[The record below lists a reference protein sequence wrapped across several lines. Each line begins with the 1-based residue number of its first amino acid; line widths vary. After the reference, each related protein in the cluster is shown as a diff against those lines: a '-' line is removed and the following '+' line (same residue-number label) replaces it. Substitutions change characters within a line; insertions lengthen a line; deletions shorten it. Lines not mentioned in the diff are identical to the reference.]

1 MTTSVDPNTGQLTYA
16 TTTNKKG
23 KTVAQVA
30 TDSNGKQIGS
40 KAARKKLMKAIG
52 NKKTLNVFASSKTNS
67 VGGGLQM
74 NLNSGQIND
83 FIKGTS
89 SDLDSRTMG
98 FGMTFLHELTH
109 TDIGGNLSDPQTTT
123 LPNGSKVVP
132 FGQTGATVNFM
143 NTVRGQLNQQ
153 GGNFGTRT
161 SYGKMP
167 INGLFYVP
175 FSTKSSGL
183 IQRGIVP
190 ATERVE
196 TTK

>member
-23 KTVAQVA
+23 KPVAQVA